1 MENIKDYSCPPDCPR
16 RSKDCHSH
24 CERYD
29 KYREINQERLKKEQQ
44 DKLTCSDSLRKNIKT
59 QNRF

>member
-1 MENIKDYSCPPDCPR
+1 METIKDYSCPPDCPR
-16 RSKDCHSH
+16 RSKDCHGN

-29 KYREINQERLKKEQQ
+29 KYRAINQERLKKEQQ
-44 DKLTCSDSLRKNIKT
+44 DKLTCSDALRRNLKT